1 MSLNLQFIEIFP
13 FIIISDIIFVLFSW
27 FYSSMGEHARSATLK
42 VILILVQN
50 STYISLST
58 HLNRW
63 LIVKYSYIITEY
75 TY

>member
-1 MSLNLQFIEIFP
+1 MCLNLQFIEIFP
-13 FIIISDIIFVLFSW
+13 FILISDNVFVLFSW
-27 FYSSMGEHARSATLK
+27 FHSSMGEHATSAPLK

-63 LIVKYSYIITEY
+63 LITKYSYIIT
-75 TY
+75 